1 MGEDG
6 SNFIIFTGWLDY
18 ASIGITDVVFLP
30 LDKKKRYATK
40 TFQTAEPG
48 KQIGRNRLLSYA
60 VIYIS
65 GNGYL

>member
-30 LDKKKRYATK
+30 LDKKKDMQPK
-40 TFQTAEPG
+40 HSKPPNPG
-48 KQIGRNRLLSYA
+48 NR
-60 VIYIS
+60 
-65 GNGYL
+65 